1 MKAINRT
8 LWALVPASAA
18 AAVTVPLAMLERG
31 RWGIGGEWL
40 LVALVFIGV
49 YFMEVRH
56 DND

>member
-8 LWALVPASAA
+8 LWALVPASAV

-40 LVALVFIGV
+40 LVALVFVAVFYHENRI
-49 YFMEVRH
+49 
-56 DND
+56 

>member
-31 RWGIGGEWL
+31 RFGIGGEWL
-40 LVALVFIGV
+40 LVALVFVAVFFHEKRI
-49 YFMEVRH
+49 
-56 DND
+56 